1 MKAKQSAGAA
11 KARDLMHA
19 GCTCVKST
27 DTAANAA
34 RLMAQLDI
42 GAMPICGPDDKLKGM
57 VTDRDL
63 VLNVMAA
70 GEDAE
75 SYTVDRLPQG
85 HLILADANEEADT
98 TIAKMKEHQ
107 VNRLPVIEN
116 GRLVGIISLQDI
128 SHRVPEA
135 VTGELVESIRS

>member
-1 MKAKQSAGAA
+1 MKSKQTNGMA

-27 DTAANAA
+27 DTAGNAA
-34 RLMAQLDI
+34 RLMAELGI
-42 GAMPICGPDDKLKGM
+42 GALPICGPDDKLKGM

-63 VLNVMAA
+63 VLHVMAA

-85 HLILADANEEADT
+85 HLILADANEDADT

-107 VNRLPVIEN
+107 VNRVPVIDN
-116 GRLVGIISLQDI
+116 GRLVGMIALADI
-128 SHRVPEA
+128 SHRMPES